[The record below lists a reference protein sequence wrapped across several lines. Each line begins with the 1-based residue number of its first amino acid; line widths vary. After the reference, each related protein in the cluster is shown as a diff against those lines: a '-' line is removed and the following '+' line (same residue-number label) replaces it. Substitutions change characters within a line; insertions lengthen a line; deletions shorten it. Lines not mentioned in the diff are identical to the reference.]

1 MKKTAIID
9 ELRKQEIHCTGCS
22 ACKNVCPT
30 DAVQMIADKF
40 GFKYPQIDS
49 LKCIDCAKCIKVCP
63 VLSQKFKKNDM
74 PIECYAVQ
82 ASDELRS
89 ESSSGGAFSVF
100 AEEILNRNGMVCGAT
115 MDKNIRVFH
124 MCIDKKED
132 LKKLRKSKYVQSE
145 IGNVFREIKSKLKD
159 KKEVLFSGTPCQVAG
174 LYNFL
179 DEKPD
184 NLLTIDILCHGVPS
198 EKMLKDS
205 LQEFQKK
212 NKINYIDFRDKDY
225 GWECLAMT
233 ISFEDGSKRRLSYN
247 ESRYEQGF
255 HPNMTLR
262 ESCFS
267 CKFCEFPRVGDIS
280 IGDFWSIYDYD
291 QSYMDSKGTS
301 ALTLNTKK
309 GREFFEM
316 TKSKFVK
323 CKEFPIEA
331 LNNNRISKN
340 IVKDASRDYF
350 FELYEKKEF
359 NQAVYYA
366 QQRKYDIGIVGN
378 WSYPNFGSALTYY
391 CLYNVLKSMGY
402 AVGMVSWPNSSQW
415 RPYENQKLFIENPYK
430 EYEIISIPE
439 TREELFSIGEK
450 CETFILGSDQL
461 LNNNLYH
468 AFNKIILLD
477 WVPNYK
483 KKIAYAS
490 SFGSDFVWG
499 EKTDHAEMAHFLQQ
513 FDSFS
518 VREETGKEILSAVYG
533 VEAQTVLDPV
543 FLVDEEILNKMSVV
557 RKDRIPKEK
566 YLFVYMLDATKEKNY
581 FLKECIKR
589 IKLEPYTVT
598 DAAPEEHVLKTTQNI
613 QTEYNVKL
621 EEWVAYIKNANI
633 VITDSFHGMCVA
645 ILLKKDF
652 IALVNPLRGAT
663 RFFEIAEKLG
673 LQDRLLVSMNDLN
686 SSIELL
692 DKKIDYKKVEKKLSV
707 LKEESFVWLKNSLQ
721 KSKATKALNEY
732 DILSR
737 RLINNSQ
744 NINKKI
750 KENLALQTKSEEY
763 IKNLIE
769 DLTIHVEDLKTQNE
783 ILEEKYKEQIEDL
796 TIHVEDLKT
805 QNEIL
810 EEKYEEQK
818 EKYEEQK
825 EQINSLEKKSIGN
838 RIYSVIK
845 KILRK

>member
-1 MKKTAIID
+1 MKKAAIID
-9 ELRKQEIHCTGCS
+9 ELRKHEIHCTGCS
-22 ACKNVCPT
+22 ACENVCPT
-30 DAVQMIADKF
+30 DAVQMLADKF

-49 LKCIDCAKCIKVCP
+49 LKCIDCEKCIKVCP
-63 VLSQKFKKNDM
+63 ALSQKSIENEV

-82 ASDELRS
+82 ANDELRS
-89 ESSSGGAFSVF
+89 ESSSGGAFSIF
-100 AEEILNRNGMVCGAT
+100 AEEILNRNGMVCGAA
-115 MDKNIRVFH
+115 MDKNIRVYH
-124 MCIDKKED
+124 TCIDKKED

-212 NKINYIDFRDKDY
+212 DKINYIDFRDKDY
-225 GWECLAMT
+225 GWESLAMT

-280 IGDFWSIYDYD
+280 IGDFWSIYNYD

-301 ALTLNTKK
+301 ALILNTKK

-331 LNNNRISKN
+331 LNNNRIFKN

-415 RPYENQKLFIENPYK
+415 RPYEKQKLFIENPYK

-483 KKIAYAS
+483 KKIAYAA

-518 VREETGKEILSAVYG
+518 VREETGKEILSTVYG

-543 FLVDEEILNKMSVV
+543 FLLDEEVLNKMSLVG
-557 RKDRIPKEK
+557 KDRIPKEN
-566 YLFVYMLDATKEKNY
+566 YLFIYMLDPTKEKSV
-581 FLKECIKR
+581 FLKECIKK
-589 IKLEPYTVT
+589 IKLKPYTVT
-598 DAAPEEHVLKTTQNI
+598 DAAPEEHVSKTTQNI

-621 EEWVAYIKNANI
+621 EEWVAYIKNANM
-633 VITDSFHGMCVA
+633 VITDSFHGMCVS

-652 IALVNPLRGAT
+652 IAIVNPLRGAT

-673 LQDRLLVSMNDLN
+673 LQDRLVVSMNDLN
-686 SSIELL
+686 SSVELL
-692 DKKIDYKKVEKKLSV
+692 DKKINYKKVEKILSI
-707 LKEESFVWLKNSLQ
+707 LKEESFVWLKNSLH
-721 KSKATKALNEY
+721 KSKETKALSEY

-737 RLINNSQ
+737 RLICNNQ
-744 NINKKI
+744 NINTKI
-750 KENLALQTKSEEY
+750 EENLALQIKSADY

-769 DLTIHVEDLKTQNE
+769 NISIHLEDLKKQNE
-783 ILEEKYKEQIEDL
+783 ILKEKCEQQ
-796 TIHVEDLKT
+796 KK

-818 EKYEEQK
+818 KR
-825 EQINSLEKKSIGN
+825 INSLEEKSIGN
-838 RIYSVIK
+838 RIYSVLK